1 KTARGIKI
9 LKRRCSV
16 QEDTMKFLLHPLP
29 TMENKTYY
37 QVVKASLN
45 TTNTKLMRSNIQ
57 SKFTTP

>member
-1 KTARGIKI
+1 
-9 LKRRCSV
+9 
-16 QEDTMKFLLHPLP
+16 
-29 TMENKTYY
+29 MENKTYY